1 MKQIYS
7 HIKLAVVSLL
17 IFSACTQDEMLPQIG
32 ENETAVSDVLTIQ
45 NVHVA
50 NFNTESNNTTRVIN
64 DGVTVF
70 FEVGNSLEDVNGDEI
85 GILLIGEDGIGFA
98 NEPFK
103 YINENGA
110 NKWVSKNSVSYTS
123 KIKKVIAYFPYAQ
136 IVKDGK
142 EFVPSSVN
150 ELKELKKEEETTEF
164 KDKDL
169 LIAEINDIQSHQLT
183 INFKHAFSLIAFSAE
198 ATIKL
203 DGTEEI
209 SYLLDLSDVSFSIGD
224 ELYTPESM
232 SGKYI
237 CLVDEEQ
244 LVKNDFRYF
253 YTIDNTTY
261 SKTLK
266 DPITLAANQCYT
278 FPCPTSSEGTA
289 DIAVG
294 DFYCTTESNKTIILP
309 RNAAGIP
316 TGLTCKGIVFHII
329 DDFETCKPCQKIYVS
344 LQAPM

>member
-7 HIKLAVVSLL
+7 HIKLAAVSLL

-50 NFNTESNNTTRVIN
+50 NFNTESSNTTRVIN
-64 DGVTVF
+64 DGVTVT

-232 SGKYI
+232 SG
-237 CLVDEEQ
+237 
-244 LVKNDFRYF
+244 
-253 YTIDNTTY
+253 
-261 SKTLK
+261 
-266 DPITLAANQCYT
+266 
-278 FPCPTSSEGTA
+278 
-289 DIAVG
+289 
-294 DFYCTTESNKTIILP
+294 
-309 RNAAGIP
+309 
-316 TGLTCKGIVFHII
+316 
-329 DDFETCKPCQKIYVS
+329 
-344 LQAPM
+344 

>member
-7 HIKLAVVSLL
+7 HIKLAAVSLL

-50 NFNTESNNTTRVIN
+50 NFNTESSNTTRVIN
-64 DGVTVF
+64 DGVTVT
-70 FEVGNSLEDVNGDEI
+70 FEVGNSLEDVNGDKI

-209 SYLLDLSDVSFSIGD
+209 SYLS
-224 ELYTPESM
+224 
-232 SGKYI
+232 
-237 CLVDEEQ
+237 
-244 LVKNDFRYF
+244 
-253 YTIDNTTY
+253 
-261 SKTLK
+261 
-266 DPITLAANQCYT
+266 
-278 FPCPTSSEGTA
+278 
-289 DIAVG
+289 
-294 DFYCTTESNKTIILP
+294 
-309 RNAAGIP
+309 
-316 TGLTCKGIVFHII
+316 
-329 DDFETCKPCQKIYVS
+329 
-344 LQAPM
+344 

>member
-64 DGVTVF
+64 DGVTVT

-164 KDKDL
+164 
-169 LIAEINDIQSHQLT
+169 N
-183 INFKHAFSLIAFSAE
+183 
-198 ATIKL
+198 
-203 DGTEEI
+203 
-209 SYLLDLSDVSFSIGD
+209 
-224 ELYTPESM
+224 
-232 SGKYI
+232 
-237 CLVDEEQ
+237 
-244 LVKNDFRYF
+244 
-253 YTIDNTTY
+253 
-261 SKTLK
+261 
-266 DPITLAANQCYT
+266 PIY
-278 FPCPTSSEGTA
+278 
-289 DIAVG
+289 
-294 DFYCTTESNKTIILP
+294 
-309 RNAAGIP
+309 
-316 TGLTCKGIVFHII
+316 
-329 DDFETCKPCQKIYVS
+329 
-344 LQAPM
+344 

>member
-7 HIKLAVVSLL
+7 HIKLAAVSLL

-45 NVHVA
+45 NVNVA
-50 NFNTESNNTTRVIN
+50 NFDTGNSTTRVIN
-64 DGVTVF
+64 DGVTVT
-70 FEVGNSLEDVNGDEI
+70 FEVGNSLEDVNGDKI

-150 ELKELKKEEETTEF
+150 ELKELKKETTEF

-224 ELYTPESM
+224 
-232 SGKYI
+232 
-237 CLVDEEQ
+237 
-244 LVKNDFRYF
+244 
-253 YTIDNTTY
+253 
-261 SKTLK
+261 
-266 DPITLAANQCYT
+266 
-278 FPCPTSSEGTA
+278 
-289 DIAVG
+289 
-294 DFYCTTESNKTIILP
+294 
-309 RNAAGIP
+309 
-316 TGLTCKGIVFHII
+316 
-329 DDFETCKPCQKIYVS
+329 
-344 LQAPM
+344 